1 MDKVKINKAIDG
13 LGLSVD
19 NKNTLKEALNQDY
32 ETDISNL
39 ETRVD
44 TINTELSTAK
54 TDISTA
60 KTDISTAKTD
70 ISTAKT
76 DISNLETR
84 VDNFINANEIIELGV
99 GVDEETKAANIA
111 KLGDTQR
118 TFFTNINHAYG
129 TASWLPANGGNAF
142 IITDEGH
149 AVKYTISKD
158 GEVTKG
164 KEFTLKDFTSELN
177 NKVDKVEGK
186 QLSSNDYTTA
196 EKNKLA
202 NLQNYTLP
210 AATKTTLGGVKA
222 ITNIVNVDTETAT
235 AASLAGVVNTLLN
248 QLRAAGII
256 QL

>member
-1 MDKVKINKAIDG
+1 MKIINQLVVQSDMPN
-13 LGLSVD
+13 D
-19 NKNTLKEALNQDY
+19 NNVVWVYGN
-32 ETDISNL
+32 
-39 ETRVD
+39 
-44 TINTELSTAK
+44 TAK
-54 TDISTA
+54 YYNNGTWT
-60 KTDISTAKTD
+60 TLGE
-70 ISTAKT
+70 
-76 DISNLETR
+76 SNEDRKELEEK
-84 VDNFINANEIIELGV
+84 VDSLDKEMGEVKKDLSILGSKQDVVELEIGDSNEI
-99 GVDEETKAANIA
+99 KANNLK
-111 KLGDTQR
+111 KLQSIQTNDH
-118 TFFTNINHAYG
+118 TFFTDINYGYG
-129 TASWLPANGGNAF
+129 TASWLPATGGTAL
-142 IITDEGH
+142 IITSEGH

-158 GEVTKG
+158 GEVIKG
-164 KEFTLKDFTSELN
+164 EEFTLKDFTSELN

>member
-1 MDKVKINKAIDG
+1 MDNVKINKAIDG
-13 LGLSVD
+13 LALSVN
-19 NKNTLKEALNQDY
+19 NKNTLKEALNQEYRADITEI
-32 ETDISNL
+32 ETKVNTINKELGTAKADISNL
-39 ETRVD
+39 GVKVND
-44 TINTELSTAK
+44 
-54 TDISTA
+54 
-60 KTDISTAKTD
+60 
-70 ISTAKT
+70 
-76 DISNLETR
+76 
-84 VDNFINANEIIELGV
+84 FINANEIIELGV
-99 GVDEETKAANIA
+99 GIDEETKAANIA
-111 KLGDTQR
+111 KLGDTQH
-118 TFFTNINHAYG
+118 TFFTNINNDYG

-210 AATKTTLGGVKA
+210 TATKNILGGVKA
-222 ITNIVNVDTETAT
+222 ITNIADLNADTAT
-235 AASLAGVVNTLLN
+235 IGQVAGVVNNLLA
-248 QLRAAGII
+248 QFRTSGLI
-256 QL
+256 QV

>member
-32 ETDISNL
+32 GADITKIETKVNA
-39 ETRVD
+39 
-44 TINTELSTAK
+44 INKELG
-54 TDISTA
+54 
-60 KTDISTAKTD
+60 
-70 ISTAKT
+70 TAKT
-76 DISNLETR
+76 DISNLG
-84 VDNFINANEIIELGV
+84 VKVNDFINANEIIELGV
-99 GVDEETKAANIA
+99 GIDEETKAANIA

-158 GEVTKG
+158 GEVIKG
-164 KEFTLKDFTSELN
+164 EEFTLKDFTSELN

-210 AATKTTLGGVKA
+210 TATKNILGGVKA
-222 ITNIVNVDTETAT
+222 ITNIADLNADTAT
-235 AASLAGVVNTLLN
+235 IGQVARVVNNLLA
-248 QLRAAGII
+248 QFRTSGLI
-256 QL
+256 QA